1 MKIAGLN
8 FTKISVEKFNTKS
21 EELKVSTNI
30 DIQDI
35 LELKSDIIRTKD
47 ELLAVKFSYIINY
60 EPNVA
65 KIEIQGTLIVTLE
78 QKLSREVLKEWKDK
92 EKKIPDDF
100 RIPLF
105 NIILKKS
112 SVKVLDLED
121 EMNLP
126 LHFPFPTFRKEG
138 NQ

>member
-8 FTKISVEKFNTKS
+8 LTKISVEKFNTKS

-126 LHFPFPTFRKEG
+126 LHFPF
-138 NQ
+138 